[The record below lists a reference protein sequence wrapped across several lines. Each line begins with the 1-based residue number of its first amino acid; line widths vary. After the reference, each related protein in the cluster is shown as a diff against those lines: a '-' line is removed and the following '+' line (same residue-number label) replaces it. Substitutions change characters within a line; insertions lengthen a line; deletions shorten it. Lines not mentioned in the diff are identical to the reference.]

1 MSTPLDLFVT
11 ESGGKVRWVAAVRT
25 LEEAQSRVEEVAMRS
40 PGEYFVFNQE
50 SNSRIHLPL
59 DGSTGMRGSRQKSIL
74 EENLHDK

>member
-1 MSTPLDLFVT
+1 
-11 ESGGKVRWVAAVRT
+11 
-25 LEEAQSRVEEVAMRS
+25 MRS

-59 DGSTGMRGSRQKSIL
+59 DGSTGMRGSRQKSIV